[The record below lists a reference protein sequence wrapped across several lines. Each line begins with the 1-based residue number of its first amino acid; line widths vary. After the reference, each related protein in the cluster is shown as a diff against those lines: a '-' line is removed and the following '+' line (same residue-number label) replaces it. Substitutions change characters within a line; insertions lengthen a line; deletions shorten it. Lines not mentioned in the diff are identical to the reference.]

1 MTGQSNKYD
10 DLFNEKQ
17 EEIQIILEE
26 YVKKFRDQLTGIIKD
41 VWENIESDY
50 VPYLQENLFINLRER
65 VKESIEY
72 SDIAGKSIRDKIF
85 REHKD
90 EIINDI
96 NQNNLERIK
105 NLEEVINRLNR
116 LYF

>member
-65 VKESIEY
+65 VK
-72 SDIAGKSIRDKIF
+72 
-85 REHKD
+85 
-90 EIINDI
+90 
-96 NQNNLERIK
+96 
-105 NLEEVINRLNR
+105 
-116 LYF
+116 